1 MNYME
6 IMDFYGYDLDKTNE
20 AVKEIYH
27 DRLPN
32 VIDEILRSANLERD
46 YVQAVQSESS
56 AK

>member
-1 MNYME
+1 ME

-32 VIDEILRSANLERD
+32 VIDEILSNANLERD